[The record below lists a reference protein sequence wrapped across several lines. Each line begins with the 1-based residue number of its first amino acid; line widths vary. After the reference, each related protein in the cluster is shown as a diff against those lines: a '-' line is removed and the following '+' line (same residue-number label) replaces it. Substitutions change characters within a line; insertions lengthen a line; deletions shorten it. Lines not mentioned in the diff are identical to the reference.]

1 MGQPRGQEAAANAS
15 VAAEERSKKDQAI
28 QEQILAQ
35 IRPFATSLM
44 SLGIDPKQFMNSPLG
59 QAILGQQRQGISQ
72 EFQGARNNLMENLG
86 SSGLV
91 GSGVGLGP
99 LANLYGMEAQ
109 ANSNIFNQMPLTGL
123 NIGMQGAGLLSGQQR
138 IFDPNPGS
146 GQAIGGFNNL
156 QQGGFGYQF
165 ANAFG
170 SHLGG
175 GLGSAMGSGAAFGL
189 PQG

>member
-1 MGQPRGQEAAANAS
+1 MLGQI
-15 VAAEERSKKDQAI
+15 K
-28 QEQILAQ
+28 
-35 IRPFATSLM
+35 PFATALM

-109 ANSNIFNQMPLTGL
+109 ANANIFNQMPITGL
-123 NIGMQGAGLLSGQQR
+123 NLGMQGAGLLSNQQQ
-138 IFDPNPGS
+138 IFNPNPAS
-146 GQAIGGFNNL
+146 GQAIGGFNSL
-156 QQGGFGYQF
+156 QQGGFGYNFFNGLGASLGQR
-165 ANAFG
+165 
-170 SHLGG
+170 LGG
-175 GLGSAMGSGAAFGL
+175 GASPATMFGSTGVIPG
-189 PQG
+189 